1 MTQEALKVVMDAL
14 DDLLYWDNGKPEYD
28 EARKAVQVG
37 KQALAQTQEP
47 VAVYGYCPECGA
59 KGVMRERR
67 PNGNDKC
74 ANGHTYPSSTSTSPQ
89 RTWVGLTAEEKKN
102 IFLKWYGKLY
112 TYTKQVQAVMDSV
125 EAKLKEK
132 NI

>member
-14 DDLLYWDNGKPEYD
+14 EDLLYWDNGKPEYD
-28 EARKAVQVG
+28 EARKALQVG

-74 ANGHTYPSSTSTSPQ
+74 ANGHTYPSSTSTLPQ
-89 RTWVGLTAEEKKN
+89 ENT
-102 IFLKWYGKLY
+102 
-112 TYTKQVQAVMDSV
+112 
-125 EAKLKEK
+125 
-132 NI
+132 